1 MNALRRL
8 AELATTMHGQRALEI
23 YRVVAGC
30 TILFQFL
37 SAYPQRHYL
46 FGPDAVFPR
55 EVAQQ
60 TANFGLFTNI
70 DSVVVFELAY
80 HGSILVTLLWTLG
93 VLLPVTTL
101 LVLVAWRSLIDRIPG
116 LGDGGDNLTQLLL
129 CYALLCNL
137 GGPGVRSWL
146 RRAPQWLRDLRA
158 IAHNTGLV
166 AIWGQICVVYLIAG
180 MSKIEGEA
188 WRNGTA
194 LYYVLSTERFTI
206 PEVAQLV
213 LDSPLLMTVF
223 AYVTVFFQLAFPFAV
238 AFNRHARRVVLLLAV
253 GFHVG
258 IATVMGLTSFGLF
271 MIAADL
277 TFLSDDDAARIHATS
292 RRLLDATRRRL
303 LSLFKRYD
311 ARTPNEKG
319 NTIV

>member
-1 MNALRRL
+1 MNTLRRL
-8 AELATTMHGQRALEI
+8 ADLATTMHGQRALEI
-23 YRVVAGC
+23 YRVLAGC

-37 SAYPQRHYL
+37 AAYPQRHYL
-46 FGPDAVFPR
+46 FGPGGVYPQELAR
-55 EVAQQ
+55 E
-60 TANFGLFTNI
+60 TAHFGLLTGV
-70 DSVVVFELAY
+70 DSAFVFELVY

-93 VLLPVTTL
+93 WLLPVTTL
-101 LVLVAWRSLIDRIPG
+101 LVLIAWRSLIDRVPG

-137 GGPGVRSWL
+137 GGPTVRSWL
-146 RRAPQWLRDLRA
+146 QRAPQWLRDLRA

-166 AIWGQICVVYLIAG
+166 AIWCQICVVYLIAG

-206 PEVAQLV
+206 PEIARFV
-213 LDSPLLMTVF
+213 LDSPLLMTAF

-238 AFNRHARRVVLLLAV
+238 ALNRHARRVVLLLAV

-277 TFLSDDDAARIHATS
+277 TFLSDGDAARLYATA
-292 RRLLDATRRRL
+292 RRLPGALRRRL
-303 LSLFKRYD
+303 ETLLRRFD
-311 ARTPNEKG
+311 ARPSNEKG
-319 NTIV
+319 NTTV